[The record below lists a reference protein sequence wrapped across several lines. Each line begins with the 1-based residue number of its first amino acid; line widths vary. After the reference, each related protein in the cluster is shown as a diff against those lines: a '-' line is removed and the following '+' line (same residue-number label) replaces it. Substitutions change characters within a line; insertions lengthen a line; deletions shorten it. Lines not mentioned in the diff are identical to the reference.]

1 MVDSFTNSFGDA
13 SSVVEAISDMG
24 EDEGE
29 EAAETAGVSAEGV
42 LNEVRP
48 PSWIF
53 TAGAAP
59 GGGASAVV
67 GFSKA

>member
-13 SSVVEAISDMG
+13 STVVEAISDMG
-24 EDEGE
+24 EGE
-29 EAAETAGVSAEGV
+29 EAAEAAGGSAEGV

>member
-13 SSVVEAISDMG
+13 STVVEAISDMG
-24 EDEGE
+24 GE

-48 PSWIF
+48 TSWIF

>member
-13 SSVVEAISDMG
+13 STVVEAISDMS
-24 EDEGE
+24 EGE

>member
-1 MVDSFTNSFGDA
+1 
-13 SSVVEAISDMG
+13 MG

-29 EAAETAGVSAEGV
+29 EAAETAGVSAVGV